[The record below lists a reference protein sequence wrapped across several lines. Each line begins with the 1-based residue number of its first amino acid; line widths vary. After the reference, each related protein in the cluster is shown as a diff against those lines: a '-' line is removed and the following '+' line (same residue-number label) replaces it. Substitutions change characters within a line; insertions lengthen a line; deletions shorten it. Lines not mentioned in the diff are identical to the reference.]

1 MPDEQRVRE
10 RAHQLWE
17 RDGKPEGG
25 ELAFW
30 HEALRQLRAEA
41 EGMVPVMPGGE
52 GPVDPLRNPESY
64 APAEDPEY
72 PAITGPVELP
82 EGASLAGQ
90 NPAEVVEE
98 GQSPG
103 ATGEAGSARVPL
115 RKRPD
120 RSTLEP

>member
-17 RDGKPEGG
+17 RDGRPEGG

-30 HEALRQLRAEA
+30 HEAERQLRAET
-41 EGMVPVMPGGE
+41 EGMVPVAPDE

-64 APAEDPEY
+64 APAQDPEY

-82 EGASLAGQ
+82 AGASLAGQ

-98 GQSPG
+98 ARSPG
-103 ATGEAGSARVPL
+103 ATGEPGSARVPL
-115 RKRPD
+115 HERTG